1 MKFWPI
7 SKKSI
12 FVQDLFCTIIWF
24 VLSIFPFLYIQQ
36 FTIWWYVTLLPLLV
50 LFLFFAVFYFPARYR
65 NSGYCFTKNHVAYQT
80 GVFVK
85 RQHIVKRNRI
95 VSVALICNPWTPI
108 LGIASITVKTTGTNL
123 HIPYLPFNQAEAI
136 VAQLTTERG

>member
-95 VSVALICNPWTPI
+95 VSVALICNPGLQFWGSLLLLLKPQGQTCI
-108 LGIASITVKTTGTNL
+108 FRIYHSIRQK
-123 HIPYLPFNQAEAI
+123 
-136 VAQLTTERG
+136 QLSRN